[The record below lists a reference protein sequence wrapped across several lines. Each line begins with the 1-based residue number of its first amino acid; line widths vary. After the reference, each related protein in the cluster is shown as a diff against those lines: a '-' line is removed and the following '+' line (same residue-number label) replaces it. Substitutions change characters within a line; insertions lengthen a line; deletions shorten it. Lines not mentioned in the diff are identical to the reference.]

1 MTPTTSLKISEV
13 VARRSSSQGY
23 TTFVPGLH
31 DPLHPPPTAT
41 EPSGLLDSIRTF
53 LDPTEY
59 AAVSL
64 RYGLRE
70 PRDYESELESEIL
83 GKKSGKKGEALSF
96 AEVGAAMKVSAEYA
110 RRVTSRALEKLRD
123 NGDMLDLANLA

>member
-1 MTPTTSLKISEV
+1 MI
-13 VARRSSSQGY
+13 ARRTSSQGY

-31 DPLHPPPTAT
+31 DGDTLQSASVA
-41 EPSGLLDSIRTF
+41 EMGNNLGASIRSF

-64 RYGLRE
+64 RYGLR
-70 PRDYESELESEIL
+70 DYESELESEL
-83 GKKSGKKGEALSF
+83 LSASPSTEGKRGEALSF
-96 AEVGAAMKVSAEYA
+96 KEVGKAMEVSAEYA

-123 NGDMLDLANLA
+123 NTDKLDFVF